1 MPMSHLPAF
10 MVPLQPVLLAVRAP
24 SNSAST
30 LNAATTLVL
39 FWNFSSFGQADLTGN
54 SLAEV

>member
-10 MVPLQPVLLAVRAP
+10 MMPLQPELVAVKAP
-24 SNSAST
+24 RNSAST
-30 LNAATTLVL
+30 LRAATTLAL
-39 FWNFSSFGQADLTGN
+39 FWNFSSFGQTDLTVN